1 MYYLGLEMTDMM
13 HFCSLSLQVL
23 YFVLGHSLAKFWGFP
38 GGTSGKE
45 STCQCRRHKRQ
56 VQSLGWE
63 EPLEESMAI
72 HFSNF
77 AWRIPWT
84 EEPDGLL

>member
-38 GGTSGKE
+38 GGSSGKE
-45 STCQCRRHKRQ
+45 PACQCRGRKRQ
-56 VQSLGWE
+56 GFDPWVGKI
-63 EPLEESMAI
+63 PLEEGMATRSSI
-72 HFSNF
+72 L
-77 AWRIPWT
+77 AWRIP
-84 EEPDGLL
+84 